1 MAHVIHVDASNG
13 RYGIV
18 IDTGLVANIAQH
30 AKKYELT
37 GRVAVV
43 TNATLAPIYGEN
55 LVADLPNAV
64 LVTMPDGEQYK
75 TMETVTELCR
85 EFARKGLDRH
95 SLVLAVGGGVVG
107 DTAGFAAATYMRGI
121 TLVQMPT
128 TLLSMVDS
136 SVGGK
141 VGVDLPEGKNLA
153 GAFKQPDLVLMDT
166 DVFKTLPESE
176 WRNGMAEVIKHGLL
190 ADSSLLDS
198 SLHTVSRAY
207 DLITRAVQVKVDI
220 IVQDPFEKGIRAY
233 LNLGHTFGHAVELVT
248 HFAVPHGKGVAIG
261 LMAAAKLS
269 YRLSLCGQDVVTLT
283 EETLKR
289 IGLPTTTN
297 GVDPE
302 ALYAAMSTDKK
313 WRDGRS
319 RFVLLRGVEQPLIME
334 DVPKADVIAVLEEM
348 K

>member
-1 MAHVIHVDASNG
+1 MAHIINVDASNG

-18 IDTGLVANIAQH
+18 IDSGLVENIAQH
-30 AKKYELT
+30 AQKYALT
-37 GRVAVV
+37 ERVGVV
-43 TNATLAPIYGEN
+43 TNDTLAPIYGEK
-55 LVADLPNAV
+55 LVANLPNAV
-64 LVTMPDGEQYK
+64 LVTMSDGEQYK
-75 TMETVTELCR
+75 TMESVTELCR

-95 SLVLAVGGGVVG
+95 SLVLALGGGVVG
-107 DTAGFAAATYMRGI
+107 DTAGFAAATYMRGV

-153 GAFKQPDLVLMDT
+153 GAFKQPDLVLIDP
-166 DVFKTLPESE
+166 DVLKTLPEGE

-190 ADSSLLDS
+190 ADSSLLDP
-198 SLHTVSRAY
+198 SLHTLSRAY
-207 DLITRAVQVKVDI
+207 ELITRAVQVKVDV
-220 IVQDPFEKGIRAY
+220 IVQDPFEKGIRAF

-248 HFAVPHGKGVAIG
+248 NFAVPHGEGVAIG

-269 YRLSLCGQDVVTLT
+269 HRLSLCGQDIVTLT
-283 EETLKR
+283 EETLER
-289 IGLPTTTN
+289 VGLPTTTN
-297 GVDPE
+297 GLDPE
-302 ALYAAMSTDKK
+302 AFYAAMSTDKK

-319 RFVLLRGVEQPLIME
+319 RFVLLRAVGQPLIME
-334 DVPKADVIAVLEEM
+334 DVPKADVIAVLEEL